1 MIRKIIFT
9 FKEYTYLTNNNN
21 TIHSSETVQKTNTI
35 SSASIKERSF
45 SLSNKLIIIM

>member
-1 MIRKIIFT
+1 MIRKVIFT

-21 TIHSSETVQKTNTI
+21 TIHSSETVQKSNTI
-35 SSASIKERSF
+35 SSASIKRSF